1 MNLRVASKTNDEVF
15 QSMANNEVAPS
26 MTVARTRIPMHKLSL

>member
-26 MTVARTRIPMHKLSL
+26 MTVARIPMHRLSL